1 LIMKLQI
8 LSNCRAD
15 NRHLAIGEVAEL
27 PHGVADE
34 LLALGLAVIAPETE
48 PTPDPAPKP
57 RRNSENGVVFETASA
72 EELAMP
78 PGKVPTKRGRPQFQK
93 ED

>member
-1 LIMKLQI
+1 MKLQI

-15 NRHLAIGEVAEL
+15 GRHLSIDEVAEL
-27 PHGVADE
+27 PKGAAEE
-34 LLALGLAVIAPETE
+34 LLALDLAVIAPETA

-57 RRNSENGVVFETASA
+57 RRSNESGVVFETASA